1 MQCKITLFAVRCPA
15 LLLQILRWPLRMTGK
30 APCSRFLALLGMTV
44 CWLLGMTVCWLLGMT
59 VCHRLGVGQKE
70 KTSRNH
76 CGAFL
81 VS

>member
-59 VCHRLGVGQKE
+59 VITAGR
-70 KTSRNH
+70 
-76 CGAFL
+76 FWL
-81 VS
+81 VSSVYPDWIIN

>member
-1 MQCKITLFAVRCPA
+1 MQCEITLFAVRCPA

-30 APCSRFLALLGMTV
+30 ALCSRFLA
-44 CWLLGMTVCWLLGMT
+44 LLGMTVCWLLGMT